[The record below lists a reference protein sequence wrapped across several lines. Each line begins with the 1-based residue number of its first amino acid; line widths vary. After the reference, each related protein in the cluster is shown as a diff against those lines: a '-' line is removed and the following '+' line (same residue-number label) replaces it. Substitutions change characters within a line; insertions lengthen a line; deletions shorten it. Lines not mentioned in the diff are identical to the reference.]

1 MNLEDLDNKMGS
13 SIEHFEKELQTIRT
27 SRANPTML
35 ENIFV
40 DAYGTKTPLNQLGN
54 ISTPDSSMLTIQVWD
69 TSLIKNIENSILESN
84 LGINPQVDGSLLR
97 LPIPK
102 LSEERRNELTKI
114 ASQYAEN
121 FKVSI
126 RNIRRDFIEIKK
138 REKKEAQ
145 LSEDELKK
153 FLTDAQNYTDKY
165 IENIDKILEQKK
177 SDIMKV

>member
-1 MNLEDLDNKMGS
+1 MILEDLDNKMAS
-13 SIEHFEKELQTIRT
+13 SIDHFEKELQTIRT
-27 SRANPTML
+27 SRANPAML
-35 ENIFV
+35 ENIFI
-40 DAYGTKTPLNQLGN
+40 DAYGSKTPLNQLGN

-69 TSLIKNIENSILESN
+69 VNLIKNIENSILESN
-84 LGINPQVDGSLLR
+84 LGINPQVDGALVR

-102 LSEERRNELTKI
+102 LSEERRSELTKI

-138 REKKEAQ
+138 REKKDSQ

-153 FLTDAQNYTDKY
+153 LLSDAQNYTDKY
-165 IENIDKILEQKK
+165 ITNIDKILEQKK

>member
-1 MNLEDLDNKMGS
+1 MNLDELNNKMGGS
-13 SIEHFEKELQTIRT
+13 LNHLEKEFQTIRT
-27 SRANPTML
+27 SRANPNML

-40 DAYGTKTPLNQLGN
+40 DAYGSKTPLPQLGN
-54 ISTPDSSMLTIQVWD
+54 ISSPDSSMLTIQVWD
-69 TSLIKNIENSILESN
+69 TSLLKNIENSISESN
-84 LGINPQVDGSLLR
+84 LGINPQTDGNLIR

-121 FKVSI
+121 TKVSI

-138 REKKEAQ
+138 NEKKESS

-153 FLTDAQNYTDKY
+153 FLTEAQNFTDKY
-165 IENIDKILEQKK
+165 ILRIEKILESKK

>member
-1 MNLEDLDNKMGS
+1 MIDQLENKMNS
-13 SIEHFEKELQTIRT
+13 ALSHYEKELSSLRT
-27 SRANPTML
+27 SRANPSML
-35 ENIFV
+35 NNIFV
-40 DAYGTKTPLNQLGN
+40 EAYGSKNPLNQLGN
-54 ISTPDSSMLTIQVWD
+54 ISTPDSSTITIQVWD
-69 TSLIKNIENSILESN
+69 TSIIKQIENAIVESN
-84 LGINPQVDGSLLR
+84 LGINPQIDGSLVR

-114 ASQYAEN
+114 ASQYSEN

-138 REKKEAQ
+138 REKKDSL

-153 FLTDAQNYTDKY
+153 FLSEAQNYTDKY
-165 IENIDKILEQKK
+165 IANIDKILEQKK

>member
-1 MNLEDLDNKMGS
+1 MNLDDLNNKMKS

-27 SRANPTML
+27 SRASPTML
-35 ENIFV
+35 ENIFI
-40 DAYGTKTPLNQLGN
+40 DAYGSKTPLNQLGN

-69 TSLIKNIENSILESN
+69 VSLIKNIENAILESN
-84 LGINPQVDGSLLR
+84 LGINPQVDGAIIR

-138 REKKEAQ
+138 SEKKESQ

-153 FLTDAQNYTDKY
+153 FLSEAQNYTDKY
-165 IENIDKILEQKK
+165 IANIDKILEQKK

>member
-1 MNLEDLDNKMGS
+1 MNLEDLDNKMAS

-40 DAYGTKTPLNQLGN
+40 DAYGSKTPLSQLGN
-54 ISTPDSSMLTIQVWD
+54 ISLPDSSMLTIQVWD
-69 TSLIKNIENSILESN
+69 TGLIKNIENAILESN
-84 LGINPQVDGSLLR
+84 LGINPQIDGGLIR

-114 ASQYAEN
+114 GSQYAESS
-121 FKVSI
+121 KVSI

-138 REKKEAQ
+138 REKKDSH

-153 FLTDAQNYTDKY
+153 FLTEAQNYTDKY
-165 IENIDKILEQKK
+165 IENIDKIIEQKK

>member
-1 MNLEDLDNKMGS
+1 MILEDLNNKMAS

-27 SRANPTML
+27 SRANPSML

-40 DAYGTKTPLNQLGN
+40 DAYGSKTPLNQLGN
-54 ISTPDSSMLTIQVWD
+54 ISSPDSSMLTIQIWD
-69 TSLIKNIENSILESN
+69 VSLLKSIENSILESN
-84 LGINPQVDGSLLR
+84 LGINPQVDGALIR

-126 RNIRRDFIEIKK
+126 RNTRRDFIEIKK
-138 REKKEAQ
+138 AEKKESL

-153 FLTDAQNYTDKY
+153 FLSDAQNYTDKY
-165 IENIDKILEQKK
+165 IATIDKILEQKK

>member
-1 MNLEDLDNKMGS
+1 MNLENLDLKMAN

-27 SRANPTML
+27 SRASPSML
-35 ENIFV
+35 ENIFI
-40 DAYGTKTPLNQLGN
+40 DAYGAKSPLNQVGN
-54 ISTPDSSMLTIQVWD
+54 ISSPDSSMLTIQVWD
-69 TSLIKNIENSILESN
+69 TSLLKNIENAILESN
-84 LGINPQVDGSLLR
+84 LGINPQVDGALIR

-114 ASQYAEN
+114 ASQYAESS
-121 FKVSI
+121 KVSI

-138 REKKEAQ
+138 REKKDAQ

-153 FLTDAQNYTDKY
+153 FLTEAQNYTDKY
-165 IENIDKILEQKK
+165 IESIDKILEQKK

>member
-1 MNLEDLDNKMGS
+1 MNLEDLQNKMAS

-35 ENIFV
+35 ENIFI
-40 DAYGTKTPLNQLGN
+40 DAYGSKTPINQLGN
-54 ISTPDSSMLTIQVWD
+54 ISSPDSSMLTIQIWD
-69 TSLIKNIENSILESN
+69 ASLIKSIENAILESN
-84 LGINPQVDGSLLR
+84 LGINPQVDGTLIR

-102 LSEERRNELTKI
+102 LSEERRNDLTKI

-121 FKVSI
+121 YKVSI

-138 REKKEAQ
+138 GEKKESQ

-153 FLTDAQNYTDKY
+153 FLSEAQNYTDKY
-165 IENIDKILEQKK
+165 ITNKD
-177 SDIMKV
+177 